1 MLGRGLLGIALAFA
15 VYAGIAAPASTR
27 RDRATG
33 EWNVARPELFESA
46 RRAVVATLVC
56 VGGAALL
63 LWYAFFTRDFS
74 IAYVA
79 LNTSRAAAPW
89 YTFSALW
96 AGMAGSL
103 LLWCLIL
110 SVYAAVFATR
120 KRNPLQPW
128 AIPVLAG

>member
-1 MLGRGLLGIALAFA
+1 MLGRGLLGVALAFA
-15 VYAGIAAPASTR
+15 AFAGIAAPASTR
-27 RDRATG
+27 RDKTTG
-33 EWNVARPELFESA
+33 QWTLVRPELFESA

-56 VGGAALL
+56 VGGAAAL

-79 LNTSRAAAPW
+79 LNTSRSTAPW
-89 YTFSALW
+89 YTLSALW

-110 SVYAAVFATR
+110 SIYAAVFA
-120 KRNPLQPW
+120 
-128 AIPVLAG
+128 